1 MIWFHLILNF
11 IYFLSKKKL
20 QNIQIR
26 IAGLC
31 WRPPP
36 VHAPL
41 SQSWF
46 SSDGRLGN
54 SRGLDLVPELG
65 SLDRELGSSE
75 SAVVSPTG
83 SALRLTDGRS
93 AGEEHLLAAEGR
105 LRKNYP
111 HFGFFSDS
119 NTYPLVQIN
128 VTLLFSVKYINP
140 FKAPPP
146 PLTIV

>member
-1 MIWFHLILNF
+1 M
-11 IYFLSKKKL
+11 
-20 QNIQIR
+20 QIS
-26 IAGLC
+26 ISGLC

-46 SSDGRLGN
+46 SSDGRLGK

-65 SLDRELGSSE
+65 SLDRELESSE

-105 LRKNYP
+105 LRKIILILEAK
-111 HFGFFSDS
+111 GFF
-119 NTYPLVQIN
+119 QI
-128 VTLLFSVKYINP
+128 
-140 FKAPPP
+140 
-146 PLTIV
+146 